1 MFNCHKVRVFN
12 SPNNMFFVARYM
24 ACAMASSPY
33 CYFQDDDW
41 KIHYLR
47 SMYANFLRH
56 PQFLHTDT
64 NSDVWALTNW
74 RWCFFEDGKH
84 EKGKKNTIYPVVAG
98 SVFHPAKSDHRQV

>member
-1 MFNCHKVRVFN
+1 MFSCPKVRVFN

-41 KIHYLR
+41 KIFYLR
-47 SMYANFLRH
+47 SMYANFLRF

-64 NSDVWALTNW
+64 NSDVYALTNW
-74 RWCFFEDGKH
+74 RWCFFEDGK
-84 EKGKKNTIYPVVAG
+84 
-98 SVFHPAKSDHRQV
+98 SFAKTHFLRRN